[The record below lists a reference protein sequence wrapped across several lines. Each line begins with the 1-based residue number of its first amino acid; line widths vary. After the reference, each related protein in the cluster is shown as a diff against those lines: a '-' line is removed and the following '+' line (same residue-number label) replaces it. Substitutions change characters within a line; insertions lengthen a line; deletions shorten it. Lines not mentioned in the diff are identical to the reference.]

1 MIDPATALIGI
12 GLLHVL
18 MAVAVWLTLRRHEH
32 ARSFR
37 LWSGG
42 EVLYGCGL
50 VALPAGGA
58 AWPGLLV
65 LGHLALMGG
74 YLLRG
79 LALRREL
86 GARRNAAAPW
96 LAWLAV
102 SVGYLALDRSG
113 GTEALPWLVAVF
125 AQCAGAAW
133 LAWLG
138 GVLHDRTGSR
148 SAGVLTAVFGLFAFV
163 LSIHAAF
170 VARYTYELGTWNPTP
185 DSTVLF
191 LFGLLVAPY
200 GNLGY
205 LGLVREAASEAASAP
220 ELERPSRLA
229 REHEQHAQPERD
241 LDQQTQLIEERRRLL
256 AEREEMLA
264 ALAHEVRQPLSR
276 VSSALDRVAAALPAA
291 PTAAFAG
298 EHLQQAT
305 DLLDRVGSVLENT
318 LVEAALLGGDAPTP
332 RHDVDIDTIVELAIA
347 DLDPG
352 QTARVRIQRDTATRT
367 ASMNGSLVRLS
378 LRNLLSNALEHSPP
392 PSPVV
397 LRIADCDE
405 PLALVFEVSDRGPGI
420 PGDVLPH
427 LFTRGARGERRSA
440 RQGHGLGLYIVR
452 RAAEKHGG
460 RAELV
465 ASGRDGTTIR
475 IVVPQEIAI

>member
-12 GLLHVL
+12 GLLHVF
-18 MAVAVWLTLRRHEH
+18 MSVAVWAILRRREY

-37 LWSGG
+37 QWSGG
-42 EVLYGCGL
+42 ELLYGCGL
-50 VALPAGGA
+50 IALPTSGA

-65 LGHLALMGG
+65 IGHLALMGG

-96 LAWLAV
+96 LVWLAA
-102 SVGYLALDRSG
+102 SVGYLAVDRFGSA
-113 GTEALPWLVAVF
+113 EALPWLVAVF

-138 GVLHDRTGSR
+138 GVLHDRTGYR
-148 SAGVLTAVFGLFAFV
+148 SAGVLAVAFGLFAFA

-170 VARYTYELGTWNPTP
+170 VARFPHELGTWNPTP

-191 LFGLLVAPY
+191 LFGLIMAPY

-205 LGLVREAASEAASAP
+205 LGLVMEAASAS
-220 ELERPSRLA
+220 ELERASRLA
-229 REHEQHAQPERD
+229 GEHERHAQSERSFA
-241 LDQQTQLIEERRRLL
+241 QQAQLIEERRRLL

-291 PTAAFAG
+291 PAAAFAG
-298 EHLQQAT
+298 EHLQRAT
-305 DLLDRVGSVLENT
+305 DLLNSVGSVLENT

-332 RHDVDIDTIVELAIA
+332 RHDVDIDTIVDLAIA
-347 DLDPG
+347 DLDPE
-352 QTARVRIQRDTATRT
+352 QAARVRIQRDTATRT

-397 LRIADCDE
+397 VRIADCDE
-405 PLALVFEVSDRGPGI
+405 PLALIFEVSDRGPGI
-420 PGDVLPH
+420 SEDVLPR
-427 LFTRGARGERRSA
+427 LFTRGAHGERRGA
-440 RQGHGLGLYIVR
+440 RPGHGLGLYIVR

>member
-18 MAVAVWLTLRRHEH
+18 MAIAVWVILRRHGY

-50 VALPAGGA
+50 VTLPVGGA
-58 AWPGLLV
+58 VWPGLLM

-86 GARRNAAAPW
+86 GARGNAAAPW
-96 LAWLAV
+96 LAWLAA
-102 SVGYLALDRSG
+102 SIGYLALDRFG
-113 GTEALPWLVAVF
+113 GTEALPWLAAVF

-148 SAGVLTAVFGLFAFV
+148 SARVLTAVFGLFAFV

-170 VARYTYELGTWNPTP
+170 IARYTYELGTWNPTP
-185 DSTVLF
+185 DSTLLL

-205 LGLVREAASEAASAP
+205 LGLVREAVSAP
-220 ELERPSRLA
+220 ELERASRLA
-229 REHEQHAQPERD
+229 REHEQHAQSERN
-241 LDQQTQLIEERRRLL
+241 LGQQTQLIEERRRLL

-318 LVEAALLGGDAPTP
+318 LVEAALLGGDTPTP
-332 RHDVDIDTIVELAIA
+332 RHDVDIDTIVGLAIA

-352 QTARVRIQRDTATRT
+352 QAARVRIQRDTATRT

-420 PGDVLPH
+420 PEGVLPR
-427 LFTRGARGERRSA
+427 LFTRGARGERRGA

-475 IVVPQEIAI
+475 IVVPQEIAT

>member
-18 MAVAVWLTLRRHEH
+18 MAVAVWTTLRRHEY

-37 LWSGG
+37 PWSGG

-50 VALPAGGA
+50 VALPVSGA
-58 AWPGLLV
+58 VWPGLLV
-65 LGHLALMGG
+65 PGQLALMGG

-86 GARRNAAAPW
+86 GTRRNAAAPW
-96 LAWLAV
+96 LAWLAA
-102 SVGYLALDRSG
+102 SIGYLAVDRFGSTG
-113 GTEALPWLVAVF
+113 ALSWLVTVF

-148 SAGVLTAVFGLFAFV
+148 SAGVLAVVFGLFAFA

-170 VARYTYELGTWNPTP
+170 IARYTYEPGTWNPTP
-185 DSTVLF
+185 DSAVLL
-191 LFGLLVAPY
+191 LFGLLMASY

-205 LGLVREAASEAASAP
+205 LGLVREAASAS
-220 ELERPSRLA
+220 ELERASRLA
-229 REHEQHAQPERD
+229 REHERHAQSERN
-241 LDQQTQLIEERRRLL
+241 LTRQAQLIEERRRLM

-276 VSSALDRVAAALPAA
+276 VSCALDRVAAALPAA
-291 PTAAFAG
+291 PTAASAG

-305 DLLDRVGSVLENT
+305 DLLERVGSVLENT
-318 LVEAALLGGDAPTP
+318 LVEATLLGGDAPTP

-347 DLDPG
+347 DLDPE
-352 QTARVRIQRDTATRT
+352 QAARVRIQRDTATRT
-367 ASMNGSLVRLS
+367 ASMNSSLVRLS

-405 PLALVFEVSDRGPGI
+405 PLVLIFEVSDRGPGI
-420 PGDVLPH
+420 PEDVLPR
-427 LFTRGARGERRSA
+427 LFTRGAHGERQGA
-440 RQGHGLGLYIVR
+440 RPGHGMGLYIVR